1 MNTTDLKTTPLA
13 MTGALTAACAVSGS
27 LATDPKS
34 AWYSGLDK
42 PRWQP
47 PGWLFP
53 IVWTALYTDIAV
65 TSAAAIKSLHDA
77 GDQRRARDFQAALVV
92 NLLLNQG
99 WSWAFF
105 RGHRLR
111 PATAVA
117 ALRAA
122 SAIDLTRR
130 AGATGR
136 SRAIALAPYAAWCS
150 FATVLTAE
158 IARRNPR
165 F

>member
-1 MNTTDLKTTPLA
+1 MNSTDLKTTPLA

-77 GDQRRARDFQAALVV
+77 GDQRRNSQDLWMGVSRDVLI
-92 NLLLNQG
+92 
-99 WSWAFF
+99 
-105 RGHRLR
+105 
-111 PATAVA
+111 
-117 ALRAA
+117 A
-122 SAIDLTRR
+122 S
-130 AGATGR
+130 
-136 SRAIALAPYAAWCS
+136 
-150 FATVLTAE
+150 
-158 IARRNPR
+158 
-165 F
+165 